1 MKTLMVKSWFL
12 RLAYQTQVGGGMD
25 RSRLEVVET
34 KVRHLWEELEASQ
47 RLENESLCREV

>member
-1 MKTLMVKSWFL
+1 MKTSMAKSRFPH
-12 RLAYQTQVGGGMD
+12 LAYQTQVGGGMD